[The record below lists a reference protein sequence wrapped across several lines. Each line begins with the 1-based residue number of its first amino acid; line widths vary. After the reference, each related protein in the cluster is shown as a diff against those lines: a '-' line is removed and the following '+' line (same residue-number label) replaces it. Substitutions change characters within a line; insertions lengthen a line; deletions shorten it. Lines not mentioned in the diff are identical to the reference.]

1 MGERIASDVERS
13 IEIDRHDAIKPL
25 GTFFM
30 AIRKVSDAS
39 NVADNVETTEC
50 LGGFVDN
57 LLNIDCLGD
66 IKVVGSGG
74 AAGLLDFSS
83 GLLGSSKIGQC
94 ELSTFGCETKC
105 SRASD
110 ARSGAS
116 DKDALTLQA
125 LVCRRW
131 FESGLLCWCFFGR
144 CFFCCT
150 HDAPP

>member
-1 MGERIASDVERS
+1 
-13 IEIDRHDAIKPL
+13 
-25 GTFFM
+25 M
-30 AIRKVSDAS
+30 AVREVSDAG
-39 NVADNVETTEC
+39 NVADNVKTTEC

-66 IKVVGSGG
+66 IEVIGSGG
-74 AAGLLDFSS
+74 AAGLLNFSS
-83 GLLGSSKIGQC
+83 SLFGPAKIGQC
-94 ELSTFGCETKC
+94 ELGTFGCETKC

-125 LVCRRW
+125 LVRRRW
-131 FESGLLCWCFFGR
+131 FESGLLCGCL
-144 CFFCCT
+144 FCSCLLCGT